1 MLGEFAT
8 QDSAE
13 SLRFQVA
20 MENATLCVQDEAG
33 AKQLVE
39 CLPVLAEAMSE
50 TSETV
55 RQQTVFKV
63 GSVGTQAHPLIPN
76 LIEAPRDDLQ

>member
-1 MLGEFAT
+1 MQDRLTMLGEFAT
-8 QDSAE
+8 QDSAK

-20 MENATLCVQDEAG
+20 MENATLCAQDEAG

-39 CLPVLAEAMSE
+39 CLPVLVEAMSE

-55 RQQTVFKV
+55 R
-63 GSVGTQAHPLIPN
+63 
-76 LIEAPRDDLQ
+76 